1 MATPFR
7 HRDETLTFFVFIQV
21 NEALI
26 HCRVVVTKLKKC
38 PALIKNSLWIS
49 AENKKNV
56 KKIRENLYMKTV
68 LCVKLFDVFLCD
80 LL

>member
-26 HCRVVVTKLKKC
+26 HCRVIATKLKNCRVPSSDKKTRFGFKQK
-38 PALIKNSLWIS
+38 IK
-49 AENKKNV
+49 ENYYIYCKHG
-56 KKIRENLYMKTV
+56 
-68 LCVKLFDVFLCD
+68 FDVFLKD

>member
-26 HCRVVVTKLKKC
+26 HCRVIATKLKNCRVPSSDKKL
-38 PALIKNSLWIS
+38 ALDFSRKQKKRKENKRKLIHKNSF
-49 AENKKNV
+49 V
-56 KKIRENLYMKTV
+56 CKIV
-68 LCVKLFDVFLCD
+68 
-80 LL
+80 